1 LKNKEQPEPYRA
13 LFFVPGTLVDKWK
26 REIKERIPD
35 CSVYEITHFSDVLK
49 LRNKPYRPEKIEYYV
64 MSSEL
69 AKKEYLMTPIE
80 DWRTG
85 KLAIQQE
92 MESFKE
98 VVQKAAE
105 NDQAFPYK
113 KAPKI
118 RLKKV
123 ETIENSGKLSTKYYL
138 DNPSGFHCPQCG
150 NLLAEFEHFFQHK
163 SGKKWVN
170 KIKNSNYKCTNEV
183 KTKYLPKHLVKD
195 PDSEYQ
201 ECGYVLWQ
209 PERLPMHSK
218 QRKVSPAWAIN
229 KFLRR
234 GFFKYLI
241 ADEVHEYKSSDSNVG
256 QAFGQL
262 INHTEKQILL
272 TGTLIGGMAK
282 DLFYL
287 LAKLNAKRLLKEGIT
302 YKDESLFVS
311 RYGVFETKY
320 EDSNNGRRVKSRA
333 QKPGISPHLFPLYLM
348 NNCVFLELADLGY
361 VLPSY
366 QEIPVLIEMNDEHQ
380 HYYDLLEEAI
390 GNQMRYKAFL
400 GNMGLISTYIN
411 TLYQYS
417 DLPWNFPKIV
427 TTDKY
432 GREHTLAR
440 PHNFDP
446 NEFVPE
452 KLNKLDEILHDEIYN
467 QGRKVLVYAKYTG
480 ANAYNQVDAYLY
492 RKLKEKGYNVGILRS
507 SGSFDGIK
515 MPKNAQ
521 HREKWI
527 RDMMEKHDWDVLITN
542 PRLVKVGLDLLQFP
556 TIVYYQM
563 DYSTY
568 DYMQSS
574 RRSWRIKQ
582 TEPVRVYTLVYAKTI
597 QTEVL
602 NHIAKKIDAAMA
614 MQGKFSEEGLRAMAE
629 SEDGMNALA
638 KNLLKEGK
646 LDNIETIHERFQRL
660 NQSYEEMQMAKYEE
674 YEHYEVNPIEGGLET
689 VLRIANEKMTNLEQK
704 ISDGSAKP
712 ADLIEYMEILD
723 TMIQVVDNAKEYNK
737 GLRKKEKVIE
747 GQLAL
752 DIF

>member
-1 LKNKEQPEPYRA
+1 LKNKEQPDPYRA
-13 LFFVPGTLVDKWK
+13 LLFVPGTLVDKWK

-35 CSVYEITHFSDVLK
+35 CRVYEITHFSDVLK
-49 LRNKPYRPEKIEYYV
+49 LRNKPYRPDKIEYYV
-64 MSSEL
+64 MSSEIV
-69 AKKEYLMTPIE
+69 KKEYSMSPIE

-85 KLAIQQE
+85 ASAIQKE
-92 MESFKE
+92 MEVFREITEKNSE
-98 VVQKAAE
+98 NHQK
-105 NDQAFPYK
+105 YK
-113 KAPKI
+113 PPKV
-118 RLKKV
+118 RLKRNEV
-123 ETIENSGKLSTKYYL
+123 IEGSRELFVNYSLNDL
-138 DNPSGFHCPQCG
+138 SGFHCPQCG
-150 NLLAEFEHFFQHK
+150 NFLSESEHFFQHK
-163 SGKKWVN
+163 SGKKWIN
-170 KIKNSNYKCTNEV
+170 KIKHANYKCTNEI

-195 PDSEYQ
+195 PNEEYQ

-209 PERLPMHSK
+209 PERLPLHSK

-302 YKDESLFVS
+302 YQDENLFVS

-320 EDSNNGRRVKSRA
+320 EDNDSIRRVKGRT

-361 VLPSY
+361 VLPPY
-366 QEIPVLIEMNDEHQ
+366 QEIPVFIEMNHEHKK
-380 HYYDLLEEAI
+380 HYNQLEEEI
-390 GNQMRYKAFL
+390 GKRMRYNAFL
-400 GNMGLISTYIN
+400 GNMNLISTYIN

-417 DLPWNFPKIV
+417 DLPWNFSDIV
-427 TTDKY
+427 LTNKH
-432 GREHTLAR
+432 GRQQVIAR
-440 PHNFDP
+440 PFNFDP

-467 QGRKVLVYAKYTG
+467 QGRKVLVYTKYTG
-480 ANAYNQVDAYLY
+480 TNAYNQVDAYLY

-515 MPKNAQ
+515 MPKSTQ

-527 RDMMEKHDWDVLITN
+527 KDMMEKHDWDVLITN

-582 TEPVRVYTLVYAKTI
+582 TEPVKVYTLVYADTI
-597 QTEVL
+597 QSEVL

-646 LDNIETIHERFQRL
+646 LDNIETIHDRFQRL

-689 VLRIANEKMTNLEQK
+689 VLRIANEKMANLERK
-704 ISDGSAKP
+704 ISNESVNP
-712 ADLIEYMEILD
+712 ADLIKYTEILNA
-723 TMIQVVDNAKEYNK
+723 MIQVVDNAKEYNK